1 MGAPSAFTYGI
12 IAVLVGLATLSLL
25 IGLRRARQNRIMAWE
40 LLTTGLAT
48 TTMPKPRELE
58 ALNPWTH
65 RVLKPMLRRL
75 YGIGRRLTP
84 AHHMERLQHLL
95 IIAGQPGELSVTD
108 FLGLRFLVAITLAVI
123 AFLYAGAMLSLV
135 QALLMAGGGF
145 GVGLYLPNFW
155 LRRRARAR
163 QAAIARQLPDILDML
178 SICVDAG
185 LGFESALQK
194 VTMHWNN
201 DLSTELQR
209 VLSET
214 RLGVRRI
221 DALHHLVERTAVPE
235 VASFVAVLVQA
246 DRLGMSIRDVL
257 HAQSLQMRIYRR
269 LRLEEEARKLP
280 LKLLFPLIFF
290 IFPAMFAVVLGPA
303 IPKVMEMFGNF

>member
-1 MGAPSAFTYGI
+1 MMASPFVYLL
-12 IAVLVGLATLSLL
+12 IAVLVGLATFSLL
-25 IGLRRARQNRIMAWE
+25 VGLRRARQSRLIAWE
-40 LLTTGLAT
+40 LLTTGVAT
-48 TTMPKPRELE
+48 TSMPKPRQLE
-58 ALNPWTH
+58 ALNPWTR
-65 RVLKPMLRRL
+65 RVLKPLLRRL
-75 YGIGRRLTP
+75 YGVGRRLTP
-84 AHHMERLQHLL
+84 AHHMERLQQLL
-95 IIAGQPGELSVTD
+95 IVAGQPGGLTVTD
-108 FLGLRFLVAITLAVI
+108 FLGLRFLVAITAAVV
-123 AFLYAGAMLSLV
+123 AFLYAGAMLSLA
-135 QALLMAGGGF
+135 QALLLAVGAF
-145 GVGLYLPNFW
+145 VVGLYLPNFW

-194 VTMHWNN
+194 VTTYWNN
-201 DLSTELQR
+201 ELATELQR
-209 VLSET
+209 VISET

-303 IPKVMEMFGNF
+303 IPKVMEMFSSF

>member
-1 MGAPSAFTYGI
+1 MTASPFVYLL
-12 IAVLVGLATLSLL
+12 IAALVGLATFSLL
-25 IGLRRARQNRIMAWE
+25 IGLRRARQSQEIAWE

-48 TTMPKPRELE
+48 TSMPKPRQLE
-58 ALNPWTH
+58 TLNPWTR
-65 RVLKPMLRRL
+65 RVLRPMLRRL

-84 AHHMERLQHLL
+84 AHHMERLQQLL
-95 IIAGQPGELSVTD
+95 IVAGQPGGLTVTD
-108 FLGLRFLVAITLAVI
+108 FLGLRFLVAITAAVVV
-123 AFLYAGAMLSLV
+123 FLYAGAMLSLA
-135 QALLMAGGGF
+135 QALLMAVGAF
-145 GVGLYLPNFW
+145 VVGLYLPNFW

-194 VTMHWNN
+194 VTTYWNN
-201 DLSTELQR
+201 ELATELQR
-209 VLSET
+209 VISET

-303 IPKVMEMFGNF
+303 IPKVMEMFSSF

>member
-1 MGAPSAFTYGI
+1 MSAPSSFVYWL
-12 IAVLVGLATLSLL
+12 IAILVGLATLSLL
-25 IGLRRARQNRIMAWE
+25 IGLRRARQSRLIAWE

-48 TTMPKPRELE
+48 TSMPKPRQLE
-58 ALNPWTH
+58 ALNPWTR
-65 RVLKPMLRRL
+65 RVLKPLLRRL
-75 YGIGRRLTP
+75 YGVGRRLTP
-84 AHHMERLQHLL
+84 AHHMERLQQLL
-95 IIAGQPGELSVTD
+95 IIAGQPGGLTVTD
-108 FLGLRFLVAITLAVI
+108 FLGLRFLVAITAAVV
-123 AFLYAGAMLSLV
+123 AFLYAGALLSFA
-135 QALLMAGGGF
+135 QALLMGVGAF

-155 LRRRARAR
+155 LRSRARAR

-194 VTMHWNN
+194 VTTYWNN
-201 DLSTELQR
+201 ELATELQR
-209 VLSET
+209 VISET

-303 IPKVMEMFGNF
+303 IPKVLEMFSSF